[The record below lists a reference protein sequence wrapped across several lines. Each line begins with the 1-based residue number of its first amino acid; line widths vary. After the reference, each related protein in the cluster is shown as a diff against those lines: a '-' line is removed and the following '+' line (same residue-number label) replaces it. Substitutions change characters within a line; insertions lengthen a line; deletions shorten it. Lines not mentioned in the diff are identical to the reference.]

1 MKTPPNNPDK
11 RAAEPVP
18 GIGAMEPESPPESL
32 PEIVE
37 NLENVPVEHAGSF
50 PHTGVPTE
58 TPRPSPPVE
67 DLLAV
72 FLRTL
77 SSPETIKTYNTEIR
91 MFASYI
97 EGELGVPLGGIGA
110 ENLSLYRER
119 LIKEYAP
126 ATAAKKLTAV
136 RRFLVFTHMGGVT
149 RLGPDALRY
158 FAKSPRVSEDSSY
171 NVLTE
176 EELSRMLGQA
186 RVESYR
192 DYVILAVMASCGVR
206 EAELVSLRIG
216 DFREVGGGED
226 GEPPIQVRVEGKG
239 GRIRNVAAS
248 PDLWRV
254 VQRYVL
260 LTGRSLNSRSDSR
273 RPLFESR
280 EGDARPLT
288 TRSIR
293 NIVKKYVRRAGIT
306 KAISPH
312 SIRHT
317 VGTNMAVNEAPLLV
331 IQQFLGHS
339 DPKTTLRY
347 IRRAEELANKAY
359 QYNTLP
365 I

>member
-1 MKTPPNNPDK
+1 MKTPPNKPGGGPHGDPPIL
-11 RAAEPVP
+11 RAEAVEALPATRPAE
-18 GIGAMEPESPPESL
+18 GAEAL
-32 PEIVE
+32 
-37 NLENVPVEHAGSF
+37 LE
-50 PHTGVPTE
+50 
-58 TPRPSPPVE
+58 
-67 DLLAV
+67 V

-77 SSPETIKTYNTEIR
+77 SSPETIKTYKTEVR
-91 MFASYI
+91 MFASFV
-97 EGELGVPLGGIGA
+97 EGELGATLGGLGA
-110 ENLSLYRER
+110 EGLSLYRER
-119 LIKEYAP
+119 LVKGYAP

-136 RRFLVFTHMGGVT
+136 RRFLVFAHMAGAT

-158 FAKSPRVSEDSSY
+158 FAKSPRVPEDSSY
-171 NVLTE
+171 NVLTDD
-176 EELSRMLGQA
+176 ELSRMLGLA

-206 EAELVSLRIG
+206 EAELVGLRIG
-216 DFREVGGGED
+216 DFREAGAGGEAV
-226 GEPPIQVRVEGKG
+226 QVRVEGKG
-239 GRIRNVAAS
+239 GKVRNVAAS
-248 PDLWRV
+248 PDLWGV

-260 LTGRSLNSRSDSR
+260 VTGRSLNSRSDAR

-280 EGDARPLT
+280 EGDAKPLT

-293 NIVKKYVRRAGIT
+293 NIVKKYVRMAGIS

-347 IRRAEELANKAY
+347 IRRAEELASKAY

-365 I
+365 L